1 MKDSNPESR
10 SSHLLSCPLSAE
22 CVRML
27 DSIDEHSSRLSQG
40 VSFDNDD
47 TQEHLRATQ
56 LAAHIKSCETCQV
69 AITDARKLREQ
80 QRSALRDVM
89 DEGEALVPATTA
101 SILLAL
107 RHEYQESQ
115 GLHESR
121 EHIFQPLSLL
131 APEAPEDDQ
140 DAAQIAVPSIQ
151 RHSDTMPDASDMS
164 LQFALVKTRYRQ
176 HAKNKRKGLASIVVV
191 AGSIAAIIL
200 FTLIGVFNHTS
211 TAGIASTAGT
221 TNSASSVHQK
231 LPASSTGVPVHTHSS
246 MLIPSSAYTVTKEWS
261 AVALVQRSPDGMSQ
275 MVKNYDP
282 VTDKS
287 TVLSILPLNASLD
300 AISYQGDN
308 MIFRQYDASAQ
319 STSYYLLRGGN
330 YSFGGKTSNAI
341 WSADDSSI
349 FVATPT
355 GEVSRVDLSSGKL
368 SYMALNTPI
377 DQLLMVRG
385 SYLYFTHGNILYRAS
400 VQGDIAGPV
409 QLMVSNADLASFW
422 LDPYTNDLYYY
433 RKGSAGSFDL
443 YTAPVG
449 DSTNGR
455 LLVSSATLIGY
466 GDVKNLIV
474 LQYKQGTGQFDV
486 LSVDKASGA
495 STVISQIALGA
506 QALCQNAT
514 APTGA
519 ICSDSVALSPLPDNQ
534 ALIIG
539 ARYGGAYRVQ
549 IFGLVSSVMSNL
561 FQSDGD
567 PVQLIG
573 WDKLAVS

>member
-1 MKDSNPESR
+1 
-10 SSHLLSCPLSAE
+10 
-22 CVRML
+22 ML

-40 VSFDNDD
+40 ASFDNDD

-121 EHIFQPLSLL
+121 EHIFQPLSQLT
-131 APEAPEDDQ
+131 PESAEDDQ
-140 DAAQIAVPSIQ
+140 DATLIAAPSRQ
-151 RHSDTMPDASDMS
+151 RHSVTMPDASDMS

-176 HAKNKRKGLASIVVV
+176 HAKNKRRGLTSIVVV

-200 FTLIGVFNHTS
+200 FTLISVFNHTGSMTSGTS
-211 TAGIASTAGT
+211 TGSMQ
-221 TNSASSVHQK
+221 SASKAGV
-231 LPASSTGVPVHTHSS
+231 ASNAHPGI
-246 MLIPSSAYTVTKEWS
+246 LIPSSAYTVTKGWS

-319 STSYYLLRGGN
+319 ITSYYLLRGGN
-330 YSFGGKTSNAI
+330 FSFGGKTSNAI

-355 GEVSRVDLSSGKL
+355 GEVSRVDLSSGK
-368 SYMALNTPI
+368 SSHMVLNTPI

-385 SYLYFTHGNILYRAS
+385 NYLYFTYAHILYRAS
-400 VQGDIAGPV
+400 VNGDIAGPV

-433 RKGSAGSFDL
+433 RKGSDGSFDL

-449 DSTNGR
+449 DSTHGR

-466 GDVKNLIV
+466 GDKDHLIA
-474 LQYKQGTGQFDV
+474 LQYNQRTSHFDV
-486 LSVDKASGA
+486 LSIDKTSGA
-495 STVISQIALGA
+495 VGRISDQIALGA

-519 ICSDSVALSPLPDNQ
+519 ICGDSVALSPLPDNQ

-549 IFGLVSSVMSNL
+549 SFSLVSSAPNNVMLS
-561 FQSDGD
+561 GGE